1 MEDEF
6 KVLIDKLPV
15 LFETLANVPLKPWNN
30 LGSLPQNGIYVFY
43 ENERPIYIGRSN
55 RMKDRIKEEEGD
67 ILYCPC
73 QERKRKTFIFYK
85 NNNLENWFDCGNI
98 PPFESLYGFASDSTN
113 LSPTTNSES
122 QRYHYPVCP
131 AKAGPPSILYPDSKV
146 QREAQHCPV
155 RGLQ

>member
-67 ILYCPC
+67 VGS
-73 QERKRKTFIFYK
+73 E
-85 NNNLENWFDCGNI
+85 
-98 PPFESLYGFASDSTN
+98 
-113 LSPTTNSES
+113 TTCKI
-122 QRYHYPVCP
+122 Y
-131 AKAGPPSILYPDSKV
+131 IM
-146 QREAQHCPV
+146 EATRV
-155 RGLQ
+155 TAL